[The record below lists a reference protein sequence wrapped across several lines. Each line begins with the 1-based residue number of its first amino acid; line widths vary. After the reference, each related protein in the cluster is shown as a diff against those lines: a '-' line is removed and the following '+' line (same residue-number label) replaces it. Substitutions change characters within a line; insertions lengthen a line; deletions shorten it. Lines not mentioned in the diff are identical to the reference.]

1 MKDTKLNID
10 YGLIQG
16 CYWPQYRFRILGPCL
31 CRNRMDDV
39 KSKEKEIE
47 L

>member
-16 CYWPQYRFRILGPCL
+16 CYWLLAAVPVPHPGPSP
-31 CRNRMDDV
+31 V
-39 KSKEKEIE
+39 
-47 L
+47 